1 MLSKVPFV
9 NETPL
14 ISALT
19 GEYLVYSTKGT
30 SPCLHSDMEV
40 KTIIDIINNDNILHK
55 LIIFILEIP
64 FCLCED
70 MKHFTE
76 NNLIEKS
83 IPYEMHDGYS

>member
-1 MLSKVPFV
+1 
-9 NETPL
+9 
-14 ISALT
+14 
-19 GEYLVYSTKGT
+19 
-30 SPCLHSDMEV
+30 MEV